1 MSHQL
6 WQSLI
11 KYNVS
16 PNQLYFLDSCRYKI
30 KPTSIINSDAERLVA
45 ESRGHI
51 DSNGNLTPGA
61 IFILDEFETL
71 LVKTKKKV
79 ASELLGTDAL
89 THIKTYRELFPA
101 KRVPR
106 VGLLR
111 QTVQELKEKFVWFF
125 KTYPEYDWALILD
138 ATDYYIYTK
147 TKENLEYMT
156 TSSYFIQRTDN
167 FTKAS
172 RSLLADYCQMI
183 LDNPEILNNEA

>member
-16 PNQLYFLDSCRYKI
+16 PNQLYFLDCCRYKI
-30 KPTSIINSDAERLVA
+30 KPTSIINEEVERIVA
-45 ESRGHI
+45 LNRGHL
-51 DSNGNLTPGA
+51 DQNGNLTPGA
-61 IFILDEFETL
+61 LFILDEFETL

-79 ASELLGTDAL
+79 ASELLGTNAL
-89 THIKTYRELFPA
+89 QCINIYREMFPA
-101 KRVPR
+101 KRVPK

-125 KTYPEYDWALILD
+125 KTYPEFTWSLVLD
-138 ATDYYIYTK
+138 ATDYYMYTK
-147 TKENLEYMT
+147 QKENMEFIT

-167 FTKAS
+167 FTKTS
-172 RSLLADYCQMI
+172 RSLLADYCQM
-183 LDNPEILNNEA
+183 LVDNPEILKEV

>member
-6 WQSLI
+6 WNSLI
-11 KYNVS
+11 KYNIS
-16 PNQLYFLDSCRYKI
+16 PNQLYFLDCCRYKI
-30 KPTSIINSDAERLVA
+30 KPTSIINEEVERA
-45 ESRGHI
+45 AAITRGHL
-51 DSNGNLTPGA
+51 DQNGNLTPGA
-61 IFILDEFETL
+61 VFILDEFETL

-79 ASELLGTDAL
+79 ASELLGVDAL
-89 THIKTYRELFPA
+89 EHIKTYRELFPA
-101 KRVPR
+101 KRVAR

-125 KTYPEYDWALILD
+125 KTYPDYDWDLVLD

-147 TKENLEYMT
+147 EKENMEFIT
-156 TSSYFIQRTDN
+156 TSSYFIQRTDT

-183 LDNPEILNNEA
+183 LDNPEILSQS